1 MFDQLFRRRA
11 AVRRH
16 LNSPLLQERLEYL
29 RYRANQGYTLTTLRS
44 LAADLLLI
52 QNLLGLATSSDS
64 IGLVAVQVGSE
75 PLGLIVGPGTLITKM
90 ADVGREQ
97 LLSRAVRWLRFLGR
111 LRLPSEVPPAYRS
124 LIEEFADYMRVQ
136 KGLSE
141 ETIQTRRWY
150 VEDFLGWF
158 FRDHNSL
165 QQITITDVDEA
176 IARKGRD
183 DGYARLSVQVYASGL
198 RTFLRYAESRGWCTR
213 GLAALVASPRVYQ
226 HENLPIG
233 PSWNDVQRLIAT
245 TDGARPKDLRDRAI
259 LLLLAVYALRS
270 GEVRALKLEDLD
282 WEKDLL
288 FVPRNKGR
296 KREPY
301 PLSPTV
307 GQAIIRYLKEG
318 RPRSSYREIFL
329 TVEAP
334 IQPLRQSSLWT
345 IVAKRTLSL
354 DPPVE
359 CRGPHALRHAS
370 ATHLLAQGL
379 SLKEIGDH
387 LGHRLPKTTAVYA
400 KVNLTGL
407 REVATLSVGGLL

>member
-1 MFDQLFRRRA
+1 MFDKLFRSQ
-11 AVRRH
+11 AVVQRH
-16 LNSPLLQERLEYL
+16 LSSAFLQERLEYL
-29 RYRANQGYTLTTLRS
+29 QYCANQGYSVITLRG

-52 QNLLGLATSSDS
+52 QNLLGLARSSDCL
-64 IGLVAVQVGSE
+64 GPAAVQAGVSRWVDRRPRHFKYKNGRR
-75 PLGLIVGPGTLITKM
+75 
-90 ADVGREQ
+90 GREQ

-111 LRLPSEVPPAYRS
+111 LQIPGEAFPAYRS
-124 LIEEFADYMRVQ
+124 LLELYADYLRME

-141 ETIQTRRWY
+141 GTIRTRHWY
-150 VEDFLGWF
+150 VENFLGWF
-158 FRDHNSL
+158 FQDHNSL
-165 QQITITDVDEA
+165 HQLTIADLDEA
-176 IARKGRD
+176 MARKGRD
-183 DGYARLSVQVYASGL
+183 DGYARLSLRAYASSL
-198 RTFLRYAESRGWCTR
+198 RSFLRYAESRAWCTR

-226 HENLPIG
+226 HENLPRS
-233 PSWNDVQRLIAT
+233 PSWNDVQRLVAT
-245 TDGARPKDLRDRAI
+245 TEGSRPKDIRDRAI

-282 WEKDLL
+282 WEKGLL
-288 FVPRNKGR
+288 FVPRIKGR

-307 GQAIIRYLKEG
+307 GHAIIRYLKEA
-318 RPRSSYREIFL
+318 RPRSPYRQVFL

-354 DPPVE
+354 DPPVK
-359 CRGPHALRHAS
+359 RHGPHALRHAS
-370 ATHLLAQGL
+370 ATHLLAQGY

-387 LGHRLPKTTAVYA
+387 LGHRLSKTTAVYT

-407 REVATLSVGGLL
+407 REVANLSLGGLL

>member
-1 MFDQLFRRRA
+1 MFDKLFRSRA
-11 AVRRH
+11 VVQRH
-16 LNSPLLQERLEYL
+16 LSSSLLQERLEYL
-29 RYRANQGYTLTTLRS
+29 QHCANQGYSLTTLRE

-64 IGLVAVQVGSE
+64 LSLAAVQAGVNRWVHRR
-75 PLGLIVGPGTLITKM
+75 PRHFKHKN
-90 ADVGREQ
+90 GRRGRVQ
-97 LLSRAVRWLRFLGR
+97 VLSRALRWLRFLGR
-111 LRLPSEVPPAYRS
+111 LRLPGEAPPAYRS
-124 LIEEFADYMRVQ
+124 LLEPFADYLRME

-141 ETIQTRRWY
+141 GTIQTRHWY

-165 QQITITDVDEA
+165 RQITITDVDEA
-176 IARKGRD
+176 MARKGRD
-183 DGYARLSVQVYASGL
+183 DGYARLSVRAYASSL
-198 RTFLRYAESRGWCTR
+198 RSFLRYAESRGWCTR

-226 HENLPIG
+226 HENLPVG
-233 PSWNDVQRLIAT
+233 PSWSDVQRLVAT
-245 TDGARPKDLRDRAI
+245 TEGSRPKDIRDRAI

-282 WEKDLL
+282 WEKGLL
-288 FVPRNKGR
+288 FVSRTKAR
-296 KREPY
+296 KQEPY
-301 PLSPTV
+301 PLSPSV
-307 GQAIIRYLKEG
+307 GQAIIRYLREA
-318 RPRSSYREIFL
+318 RPRSSFREVFL

-334 IQPLRQSSLWT
+334 IQPLRRSSLWT

-359 CRGPHALRHAS
+359 RHGPHALRHAS
-370 ATHLLAQGL
+370 ATHLLAQGF

-387 LGHRLPKTTAVYA
+387 LGHRLSKTTALYA

-407 REVATLSVGGLL
+407 REVAHLSLGGLL

>member
-16 LNSPLLQERLEYL
+16 LSGPLLQERLEYL
-29 RYRANQGYTLTTLRS
+29 RHCANQGFSLTTLRP

-52 QNLLGLATSSDS
+52 QNLLGLATSSDP
-64 IGLVAVQVGSE
+64 IGFVAVQVAVNHWVDRRPRHFNHKNGRR
-75 PLGLIVGPGTLITKM
+75 
-90 ADVGREQ
+90 GREQ
-97 LLSRAVRWLRFLGR
+97 LLSRAVGWLRFLGR
-111 LRLPSEVPPAYRS
+111 LQLPSEVPPAYRS
-124 LIEEFADYMRVQ
+124 LSDEFADYMRVQ

-150 VEDFLGWF
+150 IEDFLGWF
-158 FRDHNSL
+158 FRGHNSL

-183 DGYARLSVQVYASGL
+183 DGYSRLSVQVYASGL
-198 RTFLRYAESRGWCTR
+198 RTFLRYAEGRGWCSR
-213 GLAALVASPRVYQ
+213 RLAALVASPRVYQ
-226 HENLPIG
+226 HENLPVG

-245 TDGARPKDLRDRAI
+245 TEGSRPKDIRDRAI

-270 GEVRALKLEDLD
+270 SEVRTLKLEDLD
-282 WEKDLL
+282 WEKGLL
-288 FVPRNKGR
+288 FVPRTKGR

-307 GQAIIRYLKEG
+307 GQAIIRYLQEG

-334 IQPLRQSSLWT
+334 IQPLRGSSLWT

-359 CRGPHALRHAS
+359 RHGPHALRHAG
-370 ATHLLAQGL
+370 ATHLLAQGF

-400 KVNLTGL
+400 KVNLAGL
-407 REVATLSVGGLL
+407 REVANLNLGGLL

>member
-1 MFDQLFRRRA
+1 MFDQLFRRHA
-11 AVRRH
+11 ARRH
-16 LNSPLLQERLEYL
+16 HLNRPLLQERLEYL
-29 RYRANQGYTLTTLRS
+29 RYLADQGYTLTTLRH

-52 QNLLGLATSSDS
+52 QNLLGLATSSKS
-64 IGLVAVQVGSE
+64 IDLPAVQSAVNQWVHRRPRHFNHKNGRR
-75 PLGLIVGPGTLITKM
+75 
-90 ADVGREQ
+90 GREQ

-111 LRLPSEVPPAYRS
+111 LRLPSEGPPAYRS
-124 LIEEFADYMRVQ
+124 LTEEFADYMRVQ

-150 VEDFLGWF
+150 IEDFLEQF

-165 QQITITDVDEA
+165 RQITITDLDEA

-183 DGYARLSVQVYASGL
+183 DGYSRSSVRVYASGL
-198 RTFLRYAESRGWCTR
+198 RTFLRYAESRGWCPR
-213 GLAALVASPRVYQ
+213 GVAALVASPRVYQ
-226 HENLPIG
+226 HENLPVG

-245 TDGARPKDLRDRAI
+245 TQGSRPKDIRDRAI

-270 GEVRALKLEDLD
+270 GEVRALRLEDLD
-282 WEKDLL
+282 WEKSLL
-288 FVPRNKGR
+288 FVPRTKGG

-307 GQAIIRYLKEG
+307 GQAIIRYLKEA
-318 RPRSSYREIFL
+318 RPRSSYREVFL

-334 IQPLRQSSLWT
+334 IQPLRGSSLWT

-354 DPPVE
+354 DPPVA
-359 CRGPHALRHAS
+359 RHGPHALRHAS
-370 ATHLLAQGL
+370 ATHLLAQGF

-407 REVATLSVGGLL
+407 REVANLSLGGLL